1 MVYMIEGPHST
12 LKKYLNQIRKHFS
25 DEPSETLPDEE
36 ETLEL
41 IYDMFDLD
49 PQTQSTEVRRS
60 SRKRRLSDRLD
71 VNPRKRSYI
80 SGK

>member
-1 MVYMIEGPHST
+1 MYMVEGPHST
-12 LKKYLNQIRKHFS
+12 PKKHLNQIRKRFS
-25 DEPSETLPDEE
+25 DEPSETPPNEE

-41 IYDMFDLD
+41 IYDTFDLE
-49 PQTQSTEVRRS
+49 PPTQSTEVRRS
-60 SRKRRLSDRLD
+60 GRKRRLSDPLE

>member
-1 MVYMIEGPHST
+1 MVYMVEGPHST
-12 LKKYLNQIRKHFS
+12 LKKHLNQIRKRFS
-25 DEPSETLPDEE
+25 DEPSETPPDEE

-41 IYDMFDLD
+41 LYDTFDLEP
-49 PQTQSTEVRRS
+49 PQSPEVRRS
-60 SRKRRLSDRLD
+60 GRKRKLSDPLE